1 MVSVTMI
8 EHYRST
14 SSIIPS
20 QLLED
25 KTMSLHN
32 LGTISDRTTFN
43 NRVTALVDP
52 LDSLQF
58 SLARAG
64 NLNIGVSGLT
74 QNVRLQLFRSS
85 SSGLTRIGSSNYR
98 GTTPE
103 SLNFRGLQRGQYVA
117 QIQLLAP
124 GRTPYRMRLSRQLI
138 NDVIA
143 EERTWNSVNTNL
155 SAYQGTLGTADTS
168 DMFRLNLGADTPLS
182 LTLTGALN
190 TARLRL
196 VKDKNNNGFID
207 SGEVLASSSA
217 GNLEKSLNIRNLSQ
231 GNYHIQVCGS
241 ANTPYTLGMA
251 PQSNFAVREFDL
263 GTLGDTIVTRT
274 GSVHDFNTS
283 DIYSFTLADARHVSL
298 ALTGFAGD
306 PDLRIARD
314 ANGNGLIE
322 TPEMISYSSRRQAGI
337 DESITLNH
345 LAAGTYLVQ
354 VTQHAG
360 TSNYT
365 MRLSTGYP
373 TDLLPTEY
381 DLGVING
388 TRTLSQYIGSGMYY
402 QNAADNIRF
411 TLNSTRSVNLTLSG
425 LSCDIDLR
433 LVHDANNNGV
443 VDTGEVLGSSANGS
457 DGAEWIAQ
465 SLPAGTYFA
474 QVYRWMSHA
483 DDSNYNFSVSTGD
496 WYSSN
501 LTDAGI
507 IGEAR
512 YFDTRNY
519 SRRYEVMTILRA
531 AKDYGNI
538 DGAELTDL
546 RTFVNG
552 QSTTMPDYVHN
563 LAYKVVNSNP
573 ANQWW
578 TGGASTRTS
587 LGNLYAGA
595 TADHLE
601 KLIGKWFLGLDH
613 PTAASTTTYRYT
625 SGALFQNG
633 IAYQDVVQ
641 GGLGDC
647 YFCASIAGTAFR
659 NPSTIQN
666 MFIDNGDGTFTVR
679 FYNNGVAD
687 YVTVDRYL
695 PSTAAGGR
703 YYMAWGGGLYNNT
716 SNELWAALAEKAYAQ
731 VNESGWLGRGDSSNT
746 YAALDGGTLSAISH
760 VTGLSNTG
768 YLPLSSS
775 EIISAHNN
783 NRIVYFSDGGHAY
796 TLVGYS
802 PTLGYQIY
810 NPHGTTSWY
819 SWAQVQA
826 TFVRWGYSGVRIPG
840 AV

>member
-1 MVSVTMI
+1 
-8 EHYRST
+8 
-14 SSIIPS
+14 
-20 QLLED
+20 
-25 KTMSLHN
+25 
-32 LGTISDRTTFN
+32 
-43 NRVTALVDP
+43 
-52 LDSLQF
+52 
-58 SLARAG
+58 
-64 NLNIGVSGLT
+64 
-74 QNVRLQLFRSS
+74 
-85 SSGLTRIGSSNYR
+85 
-98 GTTPE
+98 
-103 SLNFRGLQRGQYVA
+103 
-117 QIQLLAP
+117 
-124 GRTPYRMRLSRQLI
+124 
-138 NDVIA
+138 
-143 EERTWNSVNTNL
+143 
-155 SAYQGTLGTADTS
+155 GTLGNSVLTCTHTVSDTNTS
-168 DMFRLNLGADTPLS
+168 DFYTFSLDSTSHVNLS
-182 LTLTGALN
+182 LTGFTGDADVRIGRD
-190 TARLRL
+190 A
-196 VKDKNNNGFID
+196 NNNGLFE
-207 SGEVLASSSA
+207 G
-217 GNLEKSLNIRNLSQ
+217 
-231 GNYHIQVCGS
+231 Y
-241 ANTPYTLGMA
+241 
-251 PQSNFAVREFDL
+251 
-263 GTLGDTIVTRT
+263 
-274 GSVHDFNTS
+274 
-283 DIYSFTLADARHVSL
+283 
-298 ALTGFAGD
+298 
-306 PDLRIARD
+306 
-314 ANGNGLIE
+314 
-322 TPEMISYSSRRQAGI
+322 EMISYSARRRAGI
-337 DESITLNH
+337 DESISISDMI
-345 LAAGTYLVQ
+345 AGDYLVQ
-354 VTQHAG
+354 VSQYSG
-360 TSNYT
+360 TNNYT
-365 MRLSTGYP
+365 LCLSNGYP
-373 TDLLPTEY
+373 SNLLPTEY
-381 DLGVING
+381 DLGAIDG
-388 TRTLSQYIGSGMYY
+388 TTTFNSGYVGSSTYYLNVADTFRFSLDRSRT
-402 QNAADNIRF
+402 
-411 TLNSTRSVNLTLSG
+411 VNLTLAG
-425 LSCDIDLR
+425 MTNDIDLR
-433 LVHDANNNGV
+433 LVQDINNNGV
-443 VDTGEVLGSSANGS
+443 VDPDEVIANSVNYS
-457 DGAEWIAQ
+457 DGAEWISEPLA
-465 SLPAGTYFA
+465 AGTYFA
-474 QVYRWMSHA
+474 QAYRWSG
-483 DDSNYNFSVSTGD
+483 DSTSSNYYLSVSTGD
-496 WYSSN
+496 WYSEH

-507 IGEAR
+507 IGMAR
-512 YFDTRNY
+512 YFDTRNFD
-519 SRRYEVMTILRA
+519 RRYEMMSILRA

-538 DGAELTDL
+538 DAAELTDL

-578 TGGASTRTS
+578 TGGASTSTN

-703 YYMAWGGGLYNNT
+703 YYVAWGGGLYNNT

-760 VTGLSNTG
+760 ITGLSNTG
-768 YLPLSSS
+768 YLTPLSSS

-783 NRIVYFSDGGHAY
+783 NRIVYLSDGGHAY